1 MTDAFGGSSW
11 VDLAGYLA
19 CLLVFLSFSMKSLL
33 PLRVI
38 AIASNVVFIIYS
50 FAAQELPMLLLHGA
64 LLPLNIFRT
73 AEQIKFFRQV
83 RKSARGDIEVDA
95 LIPFM
100 RPVSHSAGSY
110 LFQKGDPASI
120 IYYLSE
126 GTVQIP
132 EINKD
137 LPQGTLFGEVGP
149 FTAQRIRTASARCI
163 TDCKLQVISDTD
175 IEKLC
180 MKDPAFG
187 LYLTKL
193 IATRMA
199 ENQERSR
206 GSISASGQDAD
217 LDDV

>member
-132 EINKD
+132 EINKPC
-137 LPQGTLFGEVGP
+137 L
-149 FTAQRIRTASARCI
+149 RARS
-163 TDCKLQVISDTD
+163 L
-175 IEKLC
+175 
-180 MKDPAFG
+180 ARWG
-187 LYLTKL
+187 
-193 IATRMA
+193 
-199 ENQERSR
+199 RSR
-206 GSISASGQDAD
+206 HNASVQPRPAASRIANCRSSATPTSKNSA
-217 LDDV
+217 